1 MINLTAKEKSMKKF
15 CLFNTLLGVLFSAP
29 VIASVDDLDEGPK
42 HECTSWMVFH
52 NLTKN
57 NTNILHKNRDAK
69 PRDIVA
75 FLSPADSPRKWI
87 ALGSVN
93 SVNMG
98 MNASGLAG
106 VMNSGEI
113 CINPAVDNTKKTTP
127 QLMRA
132 VLESC
137 DTAAQAVEK
146 LKALVD
152 SGDYWH
158 KNNKGSI
165 FFFLDPN
172 EGFICEFT
180 LKNCTVQRVNSDYIV
195 RANIWQNPGMQMNS
209 RNNIKS
215 YLNSSAR
222 AYIAFSGLNA
232 ALDRHGKI
240 TLPDIFDLSRHW
252 KMPEESPEKRSVCFK
267 LTNSSSSLEIDRQYP
282 GVLSCGYFTVG
293 HPRHTIYVPIPV
305 CAEKLHPA
313 LSDLTWSK
321 AAWARFDS
329 LGLSEPFP
337 VKWQEFES
345 SSFERFTRAKEEAR
359 KLLDSGKRDEAV
371 KLLNMTA
378 YAIWE
383 EAAAILLPRK

>member
-1 MINLTAKEKSMKKF
+1 MNFLPKNRHIFRTNLTNCNIFYSKGSSEGGFDLKIHGASHTESI
-15 CLFNTLLGVLFSAP
+15 LFGIVHGGCHQRLATIHSEDFSIEWQHP
-29 VIASVDDLDEGPK
+29 VSDT
-42 HECTSWMVFH
+42 C
-52 NLTKN
+52 
-57 NTNILHKNRDAK
+57 RDN
-69 PRDIVA
+69 
-75 FLSPADSPRKWI
+75 ADSRSGKDIIQPMAAIIQAHKCHSRSHRI
-87 ALGSVN
+87 CRN
-93 SVNMG
+93 SV
-98 MNASGLAG
+98 
-106 VMNSGEI
+106 
-113 CINPAVDNTKKTTP
+113 
-127 QLMRA
+127 
-132 VLESC
+132 
-137 DTAAQAVEK
+137 AQAILRTHE
-146 LKALVD
+146 LRT
-152 SGDYWH
+152 G
-158 KNNKGSI
+158 KGRGRMPRRERVASPRIGSFFTDGI
-165 FFFLDPN
+165 FN
-172 EGFICEFT
+172 
-180 LKNCTVQRVNSDYIV
+180 
-195 RANIWQNPGMQMNS
+195 
-209 RNNIKS
+209 
-215 YLNSSAR
+215 
-222 AYIAFSGLNA
+222 IAFSGLNA